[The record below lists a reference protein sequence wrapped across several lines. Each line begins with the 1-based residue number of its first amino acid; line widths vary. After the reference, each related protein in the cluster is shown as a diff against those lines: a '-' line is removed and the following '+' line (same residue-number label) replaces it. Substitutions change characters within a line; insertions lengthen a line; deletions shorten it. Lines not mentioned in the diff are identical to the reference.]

1 MVKGV
6 FHTPR
11 VPLFLEDVDGDMEQI
26 HRFLTILKHRG
37 VLDRAAG
44 IIFGEWKMIAVDSE
58 ITDGSSRGGAYVSVA
73 DMIRRSFFPEGAA
86 IPIAFGF
93 PAGHGAQ
100 NYPLLLGEEVQL
112 QISGQGNILEWE
124 K

>member
-1 MVKGV
+1 
-6 FHTPR
+6 
-11 VPLFLEDVDGDMEQI
+11 MEQI

-112 QISGQGNILEWE
+112 QISGQGNIQEWE